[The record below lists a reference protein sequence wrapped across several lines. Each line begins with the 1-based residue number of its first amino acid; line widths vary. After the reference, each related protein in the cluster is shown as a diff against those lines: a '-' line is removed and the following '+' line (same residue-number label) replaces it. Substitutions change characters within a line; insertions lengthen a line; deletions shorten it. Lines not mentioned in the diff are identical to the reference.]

1 LGISLK
7 SAFHL
12 LLPRSA
18 WLIYFSGL
26 SGEDKKGG
34 AMDPLHNIINIVS
47 FSLNIIGALVTIW
60 GIVISLFEFLK
71 KEAFQKEDSVR
82 LNEAIRLKLG
92 SYLVLALEFFIAG
105 DIVKTIITPT
115 WQSLGMLGAIVVIRT
130 ILSYFLTK
138 DLKKI

>member
-1 LGISLK
+1 MDT
-7 SAFHL
+7 FH
-12 LLPRSA
+12 
-18 WLIYFSGL
+18 
-26 SGEDKKGG
+26 
-34 AMDPLHNIINIVS
+34 ININSTS
-47 FSLNIIGALVTIW
+47 FALNIVGALITIW
-60 GIVISLFEFLK
+60 GIIVSLVEFLK
-71 KEAFQKEDSVR
+71 KEILHRGEIIQ

-115 WQSLGMLGAIVVIRT
+115 WQSLGILGAIVVIRT